1 MKLSPGSHRKLE
13 MFFREYLQTEDF
25 KLPPIYF
32 YFGNFTHA
40 MTRLIKVNGIT
51 FGRRIFILPELIS
64 LNASRRRRIP
74 EDLAAHEIMHVIQ
87 YRRNGF
93 IKFLYVYLRDYWR
106 NLRRREKWD
115 SASRRLA
122 YLEIPFE
129 IEARDAAQKFLE
141 WKEKL
146 DV

>member
-1 MKLSPGSHRKLE
+1 MKLSPSSHSKLE
-13 MFFREYLQTEDF
+13 NFYREYLQAEDF
-25 KLPPIYF
+25 SLPPIYF
-32 YFGNFTHA
+32 YFGNL
-40 MTRLIKVNGIT
+40 TRALTFLIKVHGIT
-51 FGRRIFILPELIS
+51 FGKRIFIMPELIS
-64 LNASRRRRIP
+64 LNSSRQKRIP

-93 IKFLYVYLRDYWR
+93 LKFLYVYLRDYWR
-106 NLRRREKWD
+106 NLKRREKWD
-115 SASRRLA
+115 AASRRLA

-146 DV
+146 NV